1 MHTEVSTSILGADF
15 TNIEKLSESIKSSG
29 ADMIHFDVM
38 DGNFVPNI
46 SFGAPILKA
55 LDKCSDM
62 FMDVHLMI
70 EDPLKYSPDFVKAGA
85 DLITFHYESKSDTA
99 KTIEKI
105 KSLGVMVGISVKP
118 STDVKEILKYA
129 SMVDLILVMTV
140 EPGFG
145 GQSFMEDMME
155 KVKILK
161 EYKEENNLSYK
172 IQVDGGINDKTGRI
186 SVDAGV
192 DVLVAGSY
200 ILNADDMKKAVDS
213 LHIK

>member
-70 EDPLKYSPDFVKAGA
+70 EDPLKYSPDFAKAGA

>member
-70 EDPLKYSPDFVKAGA
+70 EDPLKYSPDFAKAGA

-186 SVDAGV
+186 SVEAGV